1 MDYQNENGQQ
11 QFNNGNGVAQEQH
24 LNPENQQRVNILLEG
39 AEELPM
45 ELRQGIE
52 SKVLEIRQQ
61 TGEKRI
67 FPVVVRGDEFDNKPW
82 YIGYFKRPGIGA
94 YSMFMNKVQ
103 SDSIQAS
110 QMLAQN
116 CFIGGDKEMLE
127 GDLFVFGTMNQLTAL
142 IENRHAVLVKVSSAG
157 K

>member
-1 MDYQNENGQQ
+1 MDNEKKIGQS
-11 QFNNGNGVAQEQH
+11 GNDEGTKQVM
-24 LNPENQQRVNILLEG
+24 ILLEG
-39 AEELPM
+39 AEELPI
-45 ELRQGIE
+45 EIREGIE
-52 SKVLEIRQQ
+52 KKVAAIREQ
-61 TGEKRI
+61 TKEKRI
-67 FPVVVRGDEFDNKPW
+67 FPIVIKGDDYDDKPW

-116 CFIGGDKEMLE
+116 CFIDGDKEMLD
-127 GDLFVFGTMNQLTAL
+127 GDLFIFGTMNQLTML
-142 IENRHAVLVKVSSAG
+142 VENRHAVLVKVSSAG

>member
-1 MDYQNENGQQ
+1 MENDKKIGQS
-11 QFNNGNGVAQEQH
+11 GNGDGAQQ
-24 LNPENQQRVNILLEG
+24 VMILLEG

-45 ELRQGIE
+45 DIREGIE
-52 SKVLEIRQQ
+52 KKVAAIREQ
-61 TGEKRI
+61 TKEKRI
-67 FPVVVRGDEFDNKPW
+67 FPIVVKGDDYDDKPW

-116 CFIGGDKEMLE
+116 CFIDGDKEMLD
-127 GDLFVFGTMNQLTAL
+127 GDLFIFGTMNQLTVL
-142 IENRHAVLVKVSSAG
+142 VENRHAVLVKVSSAG